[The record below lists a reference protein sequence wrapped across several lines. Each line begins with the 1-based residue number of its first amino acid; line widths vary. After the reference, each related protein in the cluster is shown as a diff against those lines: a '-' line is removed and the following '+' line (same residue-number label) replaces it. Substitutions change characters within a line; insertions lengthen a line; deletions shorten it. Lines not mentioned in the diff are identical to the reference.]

1 MSEEQQR
8 HQQQEQREHL
18 VRLLRA
24 CVSPD
29 ERARKEAESTVTS
42 SGAHFGFGALLC
54 DTAFGMAEE
63 NEAIPNDIRQ
73 LAALLLKNTSE
84 NDGKSGNKTL
94 WKGNR

>member
-1 MSEEQQR
+1 M
-8 HQQQEQREHL
+8 
-18 VRLLRA
+18 RLLRA

-42 SGAHFGFGALLC
+42 SGRTLDRALLC

-73 LAALLLKNTSE
+73 LAALLLKKYVRERWQIGEQNFVE
-84 NDGKSGNKTL
+84 
-94 WKGNR
+94 GNR